1 MNTKDE
7 LINHLKDWIS
17 IDNKILHLQKQMKEL
32 RQEKKTLTVD
42 LMEVMK
48 TNEIECFDI
57 KDGKIMYTKTTTRA
71 PLNKKTLLTALSN
84 YYQNNSQ
91 KAEEISNYILETR
104 EVKER
109 ENIKRKINKEK

>member
-7 LINHLKDWIS
+7 LINHLKDWIT
-17 IDNKILHLQKQMKEL
+17 IDNKILNLQKQMKEF
-32 RQEKKTLTVD
+32 RMQKKDLTND

-57 KDGKIMYTKTTTRA
+57 KDGKIMYTKTKTKS
-71 PLNKKTLLTALSN
+71 PLNKKTLLTALST

-91 KAEEISNYILETR
+91 KAEEISNYILDSR
-104 EVKER
+104 EEKER
-109 ENIKRKINKEK
+109 ESIKRKINKEK

>member
-7 LINHLKDWIS
+7 LVNHLKDWLN
-17 IDNKILHLQKQMKEL
+17 IDNKILQLQKQMKEF
-32 RQEKKTLTVD
+32 RMQKKDLTND

-57 KDGKIMYTKTTTRA
+57 KDGKIMYTKTKTKA
-71 PLNKKTLLTALSN
+71 PLNKKTLLAALSN

-91 KAEEISNYILETR
+91 KAEEISNYILDSR
-104 EVKER
+104 EEKER
-109 ENIKRKINKEK
+109 ESIKRKINKEK